1 MTKPVRSS
9 GFIVFRHTPRRP
21 LFLLI
26 QNAAH
31 THWDFPKG
39 HIDTGEDKM
48 TSALRELREE
58 TGIHSIRTLPGFRQK
73 IHYPVSQEGKTVP
86 KEVTYFLG
94 DVSDQKIRLSE
105 EHSQHKWV
113 PLEEALS
120 LVRFE
125 NARRLLTKAAAF
137 LEAPNP

>member
-1 MTKPVRSS
+1 MTKPIRSS
-9 GFIVFRHTPRRP
+9 GFIVFRHTLRRP

-31 THWDFPKG
+31 GHWDFPKG
-39 HIDTGEDKM
+39 HIDPGEDEM

-58 TGIHSIRTLPGFRQK
+58 AGIDSIRTLPGFREK
-73 IHYPVSQEGKTVP
+73 IHYYMAGREQAVP

-94 DVSDQKIRLSE
+94 EVRDQKIRLSE

-125 NARRLLTKAAAF
+125 NSRRLLTKAAAF
-137 LEAPNP
+137 LEPSNP